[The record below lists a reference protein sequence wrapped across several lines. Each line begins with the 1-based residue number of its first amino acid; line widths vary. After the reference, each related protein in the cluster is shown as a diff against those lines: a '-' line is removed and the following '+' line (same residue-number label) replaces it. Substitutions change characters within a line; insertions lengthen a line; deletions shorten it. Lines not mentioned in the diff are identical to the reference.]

1 MPAMP
6 RNPGERPVVV
16 WLGRPLPAASRA
28 RLAAFVDLTNGWHP
42 NASLIAVWAA
52 EGPGV
57 MRRLPAEARGLSVI
71 AAADREPSDAERRE
85 WRQVGVQD
93 IVTVPFLH
101 TAIADRLRR
110 ISQAP
115 RAVTRKSERVRQPR
129 AAPVE
134 AAPPRRNSR
143 DDFPALLVPRPPDGI
158 PAEVRTWIDQLGP
171 YLTMRDSL
179 LGGWSNGVLE
189 RYLELTHRRSMV
201 SPRTEDDPPPD
212 TLGEVHGTRSK
223 SVAWPALI
231 RRGPARG
238 RAGIEVAE
246 ARIVGAGTDGLTLDV
261 PFGANP
267 RQKLVMDLAV
277 DAETNAQLLLQ
288 ARWQRR
294 TGTERWILGVLILE
308 MRLREVP
315 TVAL

>member
-1 MPAMP
+1 MTAMP
-6 RNPGERPVVV
+6 RNPGERPVVA
-16 WLGRPLPAASRA
+16 WLGRPLPAASRS
-28 RLAAFVDLTNGWHP
+28 RLASFVDLTNGWHP
-42 NASLIAVWAA
+42 DAALIAVWAA
-52 EGPGV
+52 EGPEV
-57 MRRLPAEARGLSVI
+57 MRRLPAEAQGLSVI

-85 WRQVGVQD
+85 WRQVGVHD

-110 ISQAP
+110 LARSGG
-115 RAVTRKSERVRQPR
+115 ERVRQPR
-129 AAPVE
+129 PAPVE
-134 AAPPRRNSR
+134 VAPQSRNSR

-158 PAEVRTWIDQLGP
+158 PDEVRTWVDQLGP
-171 YLTMRDSL
+171 YLSMRDNL

-189 RYLELTHRRSMV
+189 RYLELAHRRAMV
-201 SPRTEDDPPPD
+201 APRAEETTPPD
-212 TLGEVHGTRSK
+212 TLGEVHGTRALPIS
-223 SVAWPALI
+223 WPALI

-238 RAGIEVAE
+238 RTGIEVAE

-277 DAETNAQLLLQ
+277 DADTNAQLLLQ

-294 TGTERWILGVLILE
+294 TGTERWLLGVLILE

-315 TVAL
+315 TVNA